1 MNVYESG
8 GEYKKNLEIQI
19 IGSIMIWPKKVMSE
33 VMGEVNASDFD
44 VKACA
49 AVYNYAVEK
58 FTKGEAID
66 PVLATESLAG
76 IVEKPDQF
84 LANCM
89 TSVGG
94 TSVNGGLYARMLHE
108 AAENIRLYTGVSDAM
123 NNCDAKDLPAELI
136 KIAQEAMRGKLGKR
150 RTLNEL
156 LNQYYDS
163 LNDGPPERTNTGF
176 QKLDS
181 YMMGMR
187 AGNLVILAARPGVGK
202 SAFAMQIAENVAKTG
217 KKVLVYSMEMK
228 GEELTERLLAN
239 HSGVPL
245 DTVVQR
251 NFDPE
256 DKQTVSAINKAANEL
271 YSLPIIINDE
281 ANVAPSKVRTEAI
294 EIGDVGLIVVDYV
307 GLMESDGGKRLKE
320 NRNLELGS
328 ISRDLK
334 KIAVELDIPILML
347 CQLNREVGE
356 GEKPEIRNLR
366 DSGELEQNA
375 NKIMFLWRISE
386 EQQTVGVYVAKNRQG
401 KTGVVQMIFDGE
413 HMRFLERYED
423 IPMENKKRRGN
434 NFYD

>member
-1 MNVYESG
+1 MNIYDLKG
-8 GEYKKNLEIQI
+8 DYKNRLEINV
-19 IGSIMIWPKKVMSE
+19 IGAILIEPRLVKDVA
-33 VMGEVNASDFD
+33 GFLTASDFD
-44 VKACA
+44 QKACA
-49 AVYNYAVEK
+49 AVYSSAIEK
-58 FTKGEAID
+58 VSAGDPFD
-66 PVLATESLAG
+66 PVIAIECLQG
-76 IVEKPDQF
+76 IVDQPEKYLVD
-84 LANCM
+84 CM
-89 TSVGG
+89 NLTGG
-94 TSVNGGLYARMLHE
+94 TWANGKYHAQLLHE
-108 AAENIRLYTGVSDAM
+108 AADQIRLYEGVQGILNDM
-123 NNCDAKDLPAELI
+123 QPKEIPTELI

-150 RTLNEL
+150 RTLYEL
-156 LNQYYDS
+156 LNQYYES
-163 LNDGPPERTNTGF
+163 LNEGPPERTNTGF

-187 AGNLVILAARPGVGK
+187 PGNLVILAARPGVGK
-202 SAFAMQIAENVAKTG
+202 SAFAMQIAENVAMAG
-217 KKVLVYSMEMK
+217 KKVLVYSLEMK

-239 HSGVPL
+239 HSGIPL
-245 DTVVQR
+245 DVVVQR
-251 NFDPE
+251 DVKSEQFDG
-256 DKQTVSAINKAANEL
+256 SAMNRAVDEL
-271 YSLPIIINDE
+271 FRLPIIINDE
-281 ANVAPSKVRTEAI
+281 ANVAPSKVRTEAL

-307 GLMESDGGKRLKE
+307 GLMDSDGGKRMKE

-347 CQLNREVGE
+347 CQLNREVGD

-413 HMRFLERYED
+413 HMRFLERYDD

>member
-1 MNVYESG
+1 MNIYDIK
-8 GEYKKNLEIQI
+8 GEYKNSLETSV
-19 IGSIMIWPKKVMSE
+19 IGSILIEPRILRDM
-33 VMGEVNASDFD
+33 MGFLTASDFD
-44 VKACA
+44 LKACA
-49 AVYNYAVEK
+49 AVYSFAVSK
-58 FTKGEAID
+58 VNNGEPFDAVI
-66 PVLATESLAG
+66 ATECLHG
-76 IVEKPDQF
+76 IVERPAEY
-84 LANCM
+84 LAECM
-89 TSVGG
+89 TRTGG
-94 TSVNGGLYARMLHE
+94 TYVNGASHAELLHQ
-108 AAENIRLYTGVSDAM
+108 AAESIRLYEGVQVILNEM
-123 NNCDAKDLPAELI
+123 EPKEIPTELI

-150 RTLNEL
+150 RTLYEL
-156 LNQYYDS
+156 LNQYYES

-187 AGNLVILAARPGVGK
+187 PGNLVILASRPGVGK
-202 SAFAMQIAENVAKTG
+202 SSFAMQIAENVARAG
-217 KKVLVYSMEMK
+217 KKVLVYSLEMK

-239 HSGVPL
+239 HSGIPL
-245 DTVVQR
+245 DVVVQR
-251 NFDPE
+251 DVKNEQFDG
-256 DKQTVSAINKAANEL
+256 SAMNRAVDEL
-271 YSLPIIINDE
+271 FRLPIIINDE

-307 GLMESDGGKRLKE
+307 GLMDSDGGKRLKE

-334 KIAVELDIPILML
+334 KIAVEMDIPILML

-386 EQQTVGVYVAKNRQG
+386 EKQTVGVYVAKNRQG

-413 HMRFLERYED
+413 HMRFLERYDD